1 MFVVDTNVLVYAA
14 DADSPYHER
23 CRERIDA
30 WRSGADAWFLT
41 WGIVYEFLRITT
53 HPRVMRKPWN
63 ATAAWQFVS
72 TLLDSQGLSLLV
84 PTERHPA
91 VVAQVLAEIPDLG
104 GNLVHDAHVAVLM
117 REHGIR
123 RIYTR
128 DVDFHRFPFLE
139 PVDPLGVTLH
149 EAAPRARARRPARR
163 SRS

>member
-1 MFVVDTNVLVYAA
+1 MFVVDTNILVYAA

-30 WRSGADAWFLT
+30 WRSGANAWFLT
-41 WGIVYEFLRITT
+41 WGIVYEFLRIAT
-53 HPRVMRKPWN
+53 HAKVMRKPWN
-63 ATAAWQFVS
+63 AAAAWQFVEV
-72 TLLDSQGLSLLV
+72 LLDSPSLSLLV

-91 VVAQVLAEIPDLG
+91 VVAQIVAEIPDLG
-104 GNLVHDAHVAVLM
+104 GNLVHDAHTAALM

-128 DVDFHRFPFLE
+128 DVDFHRFPFLD
-139 PVDPLGVTLH
+139 PVDPLSVALH
-149 EAAPRARARRPARR
+149 EPAPRRETRRLRRR